1 MKGSHSRNYDQ
12 PVMIKIFNNGYL
24 IALLL
29 FLVSSIG
36 NLCDGLV
43 AAKGLGIA
51 ELAAIGLIY
60 PYTKFMECIF
70 LVFSSGSQV
79 VIGRKIG
86 QNRFDEVSG
95 IFCSSLAVLAL
106 LGVFSTV
113 LVTVFVKPVSTF
125 LGASDALETLKPTS
139 EYLVSVA
146 VGAPAYLMTLYMIP
160 LFQLDGADKLI
171 NIATAV
177 MTVVNVA
184 LNITFLFLDFGI
196 KGIGYSTSISY
207 FIALLVLSTHLL
219 EKKKGILRQGKPRL
233 TGKCLGEVCREGAPS
248 AFKSITSVIYNTAV
262 NRLLASVGST
272 EALAAFSIFKMTK
285 FVFISVAEAI
295 INPVRLT
302 QSMLC
307 EENDRKSMRMIFR
320 YSIRKALL
328 LSVLM
333 AAVLW
338 LFGRPLY
345 SVLVSGVV
353 LDETVSLMNCAG
365 IAAIFNSFVCYYL
378 AYYQAIGKKTVVYSV
393 SAVLNLLSLPLI
405 RLLAK
410 TCGSQGI
417 WIGHAL
423 QYVITAA
430 YCIGAAY
437 VMGRK
442 NRLLIDKLLVLP
454 VEEPVKYEMFDYHIT
469 SMAEASAAS
478 SEFGTI
484 CKEKIRSKRKSY
496 YCSLAFEEIIF
507 NILEYQ
513 RSVHAPETSIDA
525 HIVLFEEEKVI
536 IRIKDDSKERNPFV
550 KYELAT
556 SDDGLEN
563 LGIRMLKSF
572 AEDIR
577 YSYVFGVN
585 YISIRV

>member
-1 MKGSHSRNYDQ
+1 MNRPNSRNSDQ
-12 PVMIKIFNNGYL
+12 SVMIKIFNSGYL

-36 NLCDGLV
+36 NLCDGLI

-60 PYTKFMECIF
+60 PYTKFLECIF
-70 LVFSSGSQV
+70 LVFSGGSQV

-106 LGVFSTV
+106 LGVISTV
-113 LVTVFVKPVSTF
+113 LVTVFAEPISVF
-125 LGASDALETLKPTS
+125 LGASDALETLKPTAD
-139 EYLVSVA
+139 YLISIA
-146 VGAPAYLMTLYMIP
+146 VGAPAYLMALYMIP

-171 NIATAV
+171 NIATTV
-177 MTVVNVA
+177 MTVVNAA

-196 KGIGYSTSISY
+196 KGIGYSTSVSY
-207 FIALLVLSTHLL
+207 FLALLILSTHLL
-219 EKKKGILRQGKPRL
+219 EKKKGILRQGKPTL
-233 TGKCLGEVCREGAPS
+233 TNGCLGEVIREGAPS

-262 NRLLASVGST
+262 NKLLASVGST

-285 FVFISVAEAI
+285 FVFLSVAEAI

-302 QSMLC
+302 QSMLY
-307 EENDRKSMRMIFR
+307 EEKDRKSMRMIFR
-320 YSIRKALL
+320 YSLRRALL
-328 LSVLM
+328 LSAVL

-345 SVLVSGVV
+345 SVLVSGTV
-353 LDETVSLMNCAG
+353 LDETVSLMNCCG
-365 IAAIFNSFVCYYL
+365 IAIIFNAIVCYYL
-378 AYYQAIGKKTVVYSV
+378 AYYQAIGKTKTVYSV

-405 RLLAK
+405 WLLAGRY
-410 TCGSQGI
+410 GSRGI
-417 WIGHAL
+417 WAGHAA

-430 YCIGAAY
+430 YCIGCAWF
-437 VMGRK
+437 MGRK
-442 NRLLIDKLLVLP
+442 NRLLIDRLLAHP
-454 VEEPVKYEMFDYHIT
+454 VEDSVQYEMFDYHIS
-469 SMAEASAAS
+469 SMEEASAAS
-478 SEFGTI
+478 SEFGLI

-513 RSVHAPETSIDA
+513 RSVHAPKTSIDA
-525 HIVLFEEEKVI
+525 HIVLFEDGKVI
-536 IRIKDDSKERNPFV
+536 IRIKDDSRERNPFV
-550 KYELAT
+550 KYEHAV
-556 SDDGLEN
+556 SEDGLEN
-563 LGIRMLKSF
+563 LGIRMLKSI
-572 AEDIR
+572 AEDIK
-577 YSYVFGVN
+577 YTYVFGVN